1 MSLSKLKLNP
11 GKTEFIVF
19 GSKSQHQKISSL
31 FPVSILGS
39 LLHPVDSVRNLG
51 VWFDAEFS
59 FSEHVKRTCKARFL
73 QMRDLRR
80 IRQYLT
86 PEVAVLAANAL
97 VSSRLD
103 YCNSLFRGL
112 SCFNLH
118 KLQSI
123 QNTLARIVTNHRK
136 YAHVT
141 PILKQPHW
149 LPVKYR
155 CMFKTATL
163 VYKFLHSGSPSYFQP
178 FLSPSS
184 CSYSTRRSHPDH
196 QYLTVPPFRS
206 SVFKSVKHFDHSFAF
221 DAPKIWNELPHDVPS
236 AVSVA
241 SFRRKLK
248 TYLFAKAYPP

>member
-1 MSLSKLKLNP
+1 M
-11 GKTEFIVF
+11 
-19 GSKSQHQKISSL
+19 
-31 FPVSILGS
+31 
-39 LLHPVDSVRNLG
+39 
-51 VWFDAEFS
+51 
-59 FSEHVKRTCKARFL
+59 C
-73 QMRDLRR
+73 DLRR

-123 QNTLARIVTNHRK
+123 QNTLALIVTNHKK

-141 PILKQPHW
+141 PILKPIHW

-163 VYKFLHSGSPSYFQP
+163 VYKFLHSGSLSYFQP

-184 CSYSTRRSHPDH
+184 CSYGTRRSHPDR
-196 QYLTVPPFRS
+196 QYLTVPPFCS
-206 SVFKSVKHFDHSFAF
+206 LVYKSVKHFDQLPPSEGSLKLTCLQKPICHS
-221 DAPKIWNELPHDVPS
+221 LPRHPVIPWYDLAMS
-236 AVSVA
+236 SD
-241 SFRRKLK
+241 
-248 TYLFAKAYPP
+248 